1 MADLAIAT
9 FNDMHE
15 NANMIAG
22 LDRTIPL
29 VADAD
34 TGFVFYSFLILLNS
48 PLTVIS

>member
-34 TGFVFYSFLILLNS
+34 TGLVYLLLLLS
-48 PLTVIS
+48 SVH